1 MKKLQFVVA
10 SWQCQPD
17 VAMPS
22 GKVGFHKNPDC
33 AGLFTDHDPEK
44 QFKDLKEIGH
54 GSFGAVYYAKH
65 VKTGEVVAIKKMS
78 FCGKQ
83 SAEKWADI
91 VREVKF
97 LKQCKHENTISY
109 KSCYLKEHTAWLVM
123 EYCVGS
129 CSDVLEVHK
138 KPLAENEIAAV
149 CKGALNGLSYLHSN
163 DKIHRDVKAGNVL
176 LTEDGV
182 VKLADF
188 GSASII
194 SPANSFVGTPYWMA
208 PEVILAMDE
217 GQYDGK
223 VDIWSLGITCIELAE
238 RKPPLFNMN
247 AMSALYHIAQNDPP
261 ALTTDGWS
269 GSFKEFISKCLE
281 KNVPDRPNSQEL
293 ASHEFLNRSQQKNI
307 LKELVQR
314 TKSQVRALDNM
325 NYKRVKKIFM
335 NEGNSGLEASSSFDD
350 DASSQMSSFSST
362 MSSVQLNDDTSIK
375 SDKTTKYNGDSEH
388 SEVEVTNR
396 KTASVQSHNS
406 SISSNHNSSTESL
419 PGATAEAKTDKATEK
434 NHDQGKDDDVISL
447 FTPKKDG
454 EEDERFATIRPIN
467 AILRQREQHQS
478 NDDFREQMNV
488 YKQMRQQHQKQL
500 LQLENKL
507 KNEMNEHKKQLDR
520 EYEQQVHQ
528 FEREMEKLKGK
539 HKTDFDQK
547 LRQFS
552 TDERKLTKQIKEQQD
567 NEMKVCTTRQ
577 KTAYKNNKTRL
588 KKEVREGKLDMS
600 KYRDEKG
607 KVAADQQHFTQTK
620 LKEHKDFLESEIRK
634 FRRQQILHRHE
645 LEGKLL
651 REEMDKLG
659 SQKDQAHSMLV
670 RHHECTQEMEFRHLD
685 MIQKMRLD
693 HQKTQQSTEWSNQ
706 MEYNKRAELDLKR
719 RHLMEQKQQP
729 KTLKAQELKIK
740 KQFHDTVKIQ
750 YRQYKAY
757 QKQVLQTAP
766 KENHKELIESFKED
780 RNRKMAD
787 LKLQY
792 DQSIYDMLQRQSL
805 RLDEEQLKE
814 QESLRSKLQK
824 EQDLL
829 SAYQAKQAEQLMRQH
844 ERELRELQDR
854 VSVRR
859 AVLEQKMDE
868 ETKNLRNLR
877 KERERE
883 LNNRHVR
890 ELEEFDVV
898 EDGMSGPWKH
908 RSSNQRSANTQETN
922 NGTAASINGRKST
935 ASSPPGATAR

>member
-1 MKKLQFVVA
+1 
-10 SWQCQPD
+10 
-17 VAMPS
+17 MPS
-22 GKVGFHKNPDC
+22 GKVGFSKNPDC
-33 AGLFTDHDPEK
+33 AGLFTEHDPEK

-78 FCGKQ
+78 FSGKQ

-91 VREVKF
+91 VREVRF
-97 LKQCKHENTISY
+97 LKQCKHENTIKY

-138 KPLAENEIAAV
+138 KPLAEQEIAAV
-149 CKGALNGLSYLHSN
+149 CKGAVRGLIYLHSN

-223 VDIWSLGITCIELAE
+223 VDVWSLGITCIELAE

-247 AMSALYHIAQNDPP
+247 AMSALYHIAQNDAP

-269 GSFKEFISKCLE
+269 GDIKDFIGKCLQ
-281 KNVPDRPNSQEL
+281 KNPPDRPSSQEL
-293 ASHEFLNRSQQKNI
+293 LAHVFVSKPQPQNI

-325 NYKRVKKIFM
+325 NYKKVKKIFM
-335 NEGNSGLEASSSFDD
+335 NDDVGVGDSGSFEQD
-350 DASSQMSSFSST
+350 
-362 MSSVQLNDDTSIK
+362 DDTSSQVAVK
-375 SDKTTKYNGDSEH
+375 KN
-388 SEVEVTNR
+388 
-396 KTASVQSHNS
+396 ASVRSQGS
-406 SISSNHNSSTESL
+406 SISSNHNSSTESI
-419 PGATAEAKTDKATEK
+419 PGASGTK
-434 NHDQGKDDDVISL
+434 NQELKKNEEPSASKDDDVISL
-447 FTPKKDG
+447 FTPRKDG

-507 KNEMNEHKKQLDR
+507 KTEMNEHKKQLDR

-528 FEREMEKLKGK
+528 FEREMERLKSK

-547 LRQFS
+547 LKQFT
-552 TDERKLTKQIKEQQD
+552 TDEKKLTKQIKEYQES
-567 NEMKVCTTRQ
+567 EMKACVTKQ
-577 KTAYKNNKTRL
+577 KTAYKNNKTKF
-588 KKEVREGKLDMS
+588 KKDLREGRIDQS
-600 KYRDEKG
+600 KYRNEKG
-607 KVAADQQHFTQTK
+607 KVAADQQQFTQTK
-620 LKEHKDFLESEIRK
+620 VKEHKDYLESEIRK

-659 SQKDQAHSMLV
+659 NQKDQAHAMLV
-670 RHHECTQEMEFRHLD
+670 RHHECTQEMEFRHLE

-693 HQKTQQSTEWSNQ
+693 HQKTQQSTEWTNQ
-706 MEYNKRAELDLKR
+706 MEYNKRTELDLKR
-719 RHLMEQKQQP
+719 RHMMEQKQQP
-729 KTLKAQELKIK
+729 KTLKQQEVRIK

-766 KENHKELIESFKED
+766 KENHKELIETFKED

-814 QESLRSKLQK
+814 QENLRTKLQK
-824 EQDLL
+824 EEDLL
-829 SAYQAKQAEQLMRQH
+829 SSYQAKQAGQLINQH
-844 ERELRELQDR
+844 ERELRELQEK

-868 ETKNLRNLR
+868 ETKKLKTLR

-883 LNNRHVR
+883 LDNRHTR
-890 ELEEFDVV
+890 ELEEFDLLQ
-898 EDGMSGPWKH
+898 DGSGPSGGPWKH
-908 RSSNQRSANTQETN
+908 RTSSQRSATSPKSSVEN
-922 NGTAASINGRKST
+922 NGTAIPANGRKST
-935 ASSPPGATAR
+935 SPSSAGSPTR

>member
-1 MKKLQFVVA
+1 
-10 SWQCQPD
+10 
-17 VAMPS
+17 MPS
-22 GKVGFHKNPDC
+22 GKAGFHKNADC

-78 FCGKQ
+78 FSGKQ

-97 LKQCKHENTISY
+97 LKQCKHQNTISY

-138 KPLAENEIAAV
+138 KPLAEKEIAAV
-149 CKGALNGLSYLHSN
+149 CKGSLNGLSYLHSN

-188 GSASII
+188 GSASIL

-223 VDIWSLGITCIELAE
+223 VDVWSLGITCIELAE

-261 ALTTDGWS
+261 ALSTDGWS
-269 GSFKEFISKCLE
+269 ASFKQFISKCLE
-281 KNVPDRPNSQEL
+281 KNPPDRPSSQEL
-293 ASHEFLNRSQQKNI
+293 LPHEFLTQHQQKNV

-335 NEGNSGLEASSSFDD
+335 NDGTTGVEDSSSFDNDD
-350 DASSQMSSFSST
+350 DASSQAGVS
-362 MSSVQLNDDTSIK
+362 N
-375 SDKTTKYNGDSEH
+375 N
-388 SEVEVTNR
+388 
-396 KTASVQSHNS
+396 KTASVQSHGS
-406 SISSNHNSSTESL
+406 SISSNHNSSTESI
-419 PGATAEAKTDKATEK
+419 PGATAESKRKAEVK
-434 NHDQGKDDDVISL
+434 ENIAKDDDVISL

-507 KNEMNEHKKQLDR
+507 KNEMNEHRKQLDR

-528 FEREMEKLKGK
+528 FDREMEKLKSK
-539 HKTDFDQK
+539 HKTDYEQK
-547 LRQFS
+547 LRQFA
-552 TDERKLTKQIKEQQD
+552 TDERKLTKQIKEQHE
-567 NEMKVCTTRQ
+567 NEMKMCATKQ
-577 KTAYKNNKTRL
+577 KTAYKNNKSKF
-588 KKEVREGKLDMS
+588 KKDLREGKIDHS

-620 LKEHKDFLESEIRK
+620 LKEHKDYLEAEIRK
-634 FRRQQILHRHE
+634 FRRQQIVHRHD
-645 LEGKLL
+645 LEAKLL

-659 SQKDQAHSMLV
+659 GQKDQAHEMLV
-670 RHHECTQEMEFRHLD
+670 RHHECTQDMEFRHLE
-685 MIQKMRLD
+685 MVQKMRLD

-719 RHLMEQKQQP
+719 RHMMEQKQQP

-766 KENHKELIESFKED
+766 KENHKELIETFKED

-814 QESLRSKLQK
+814 QENLRSKLQK

-829 SAYQAKQAEQLMRQH
+829 SAYQAKQMEQLMNQH
-844 ERELRELQDR
+844 ERELRELQET

-859 AVLEQKMDE
+859 AVLEQK
-868 ETKNLRNLR
+868 
-877 KERERE
+877 
-883 LNNRHVR
+883 
-890 ELEEFDVV
+890 
-898 EDGMSGPWKH
+898 
-908 RSSNQRSANTQETN
+908 
-922 NGTAASINGRKST
+922 
-935 ASSPPGATAR
+935 